1 MSISVGK
8 TELRNNLKKLR
19 TGFSREQVTASSLQ
33 VSRNILACDAYRK
46 AKCIMGYLAFGNEL
60 SIDLVLS
67 QALADGKIVAVPHII
82 SSVDMISVHL
92 RNMDDFDLDRYGI
105 RSIRCPFEKVLPQ
118 TLDLILVPGVAF
130 GIDGSRLG
138 MGAGY
143 YDRFLPQAD
152 KALFMGIAYDQLI
165 QSQLPADN
173 YDIFMQC
180 LASESG
186 ITTLSR
192 FN

>member
-165 QSQLPADN
+165 QPQLPADN

>member
-67 QALADGKIVAVPHII
+67 QALADAKIVAVPHII

-130 GIDGSRLG
+130 GSDGSRLG

-165 QSQLPADN
+165 QPQLPADN

>member
-60 SIDLVLS
+60 SVDLVLS
-67 QALADGKIVAVPHII
+67 QALADGKFVAVPHII
-82 SSVDMISVHL
+82 SSMDMISVHL

-130 GIDGSRLG
+130 GSDGSRLG

-192 FN
+192 FH

>member
-60 SIDLVLS
+60 SVDLVLS
-67 QALADGKIVAVPHII
+67 QALADGKFVAVPHII
-82 SSVDMISVHL
+82 SSMDMISVHL

-105 RSIRCPFEKVLPQ
+105 RSIRYPFEKVLPQ

-130 GIDGSRLG
+130 GSDGSRLG

>member
-1 MSISVGK
+1 MSISVSK
-8 TELRNNLKKLR
+8 TEIRSNLKKLR

-46 AKCIMGYLAFGNEL
+46 ARCIMGYLAFGNEL
-60 SIDLVLS
+60 SVDLVLN

-92 RNMDDFDLDRYGI
+92 RNMDDFDLDCYGI

-130 GIDGSRLG
+130 GRDGSRLG

-152 KALFMGIAYDQLI
+152 KALFMGIAYERLI
-165 QSQLPADN
+165 QPQLPTDKN
-173 YDIFMQC
+173 DIFMQY
-180 LASESG
+180 LVSESG

>member
-130 GIDGSRLG
+130 GSDGSRLG

-165 QSQLPADN
+165 QPQLPADN